1 MKHKKSGRNCE
12 KGRNYKFIL
21 TEKEENS
28 NKILVFKIEEKIT
41 ELVEYRKISF
51 DIIWWKYTGLK
62 ISNSCILEETKGD
75 NEIAYVEKN
84 KMGYKEKVPIK
95 VLRQNESYS
104 IVTKYEDEELKGLGY
119 TEKEISEMGK
129 LKLYDEIISY

>member
-1 MKHKKSGRNCE
+1 
-12 KGRNYKFIL
+12 
-21 TEKEENS
+21 
-28 NKILVFKIEEKIT
+28 
-41 ELVEYRKISF
+41 
-51 DIIWWKYTGLK
+51 
-62 ISNSCILEETKGD
+62 
-75 NEIAYVEKN
+75 
-84 KMGYKEKVPIK
+84 MGYKEKVPIK